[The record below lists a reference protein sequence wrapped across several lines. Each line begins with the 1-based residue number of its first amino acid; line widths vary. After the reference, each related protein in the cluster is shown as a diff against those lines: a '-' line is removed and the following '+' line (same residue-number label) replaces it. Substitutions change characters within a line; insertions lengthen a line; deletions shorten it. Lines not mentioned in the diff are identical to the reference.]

1 MEHDQ
6 SKDSLVKSRHLAKI
20 MKFEWKIPEA
30 WLIKIL
36 RLLQLMWYYTQIDY
50 YLDLKFYHI
59 LL

>member
-1 MEHDQ
+1 MQAAGKKNWNSVKHDQ

-36 RLLQLMWYYTQIDY
+36 RLLQLMGYYI
-50 YLDLKFYHI
+50 
-59 LL
+59 